1 MKRIYSFL
9 ITGLLLF
16 SATSCDERLANLNV
30 DPDNSPTASDAQ
42 VLTSALGYMSY
53 VQDVEL
59 NMNSFLWAQYYTWG
73 IGVSIGDQER
83 FVANPDD
90 FDNYWNRSYYQVLT
104 DLKFLTKSDSKAY
117 SGVGKLLMAY
127 MYQGLVD
134 HFGSIPYSQALNGEI
149 EDGSILTP
157 SFDSPDAVYTSLLTS
172 VDAAL
177 ADLDVATADIGSDD
191 LVYGG
196 DLEKWVKF
204 GNSLKLRMLLRTSET
219 APNAAAV
226 QELISSGSF
235 IESMADIAKVDFS
248 GATGNQNP
256 MFARMT
262 WGVGDFYFA
271 SNATVN
277 KLNELEDPRLEA
289 FYTPASSG
297 TFSGQIRG
305 IDQGSIDNEP
315 FTAPATDYSGS
326 TPMAVAA
333 DNPVFFMSP
342 WEVWFLRAE
351 AAARYGTA
359 DDASAA
365 FATAISQ
372 NFSFLGVDGADAYIA
387 SLGFD
392 GLSSLDDQ
400 IDAIAVQKWISLNGT
415 QEDEGWIE
423 TRRFDR
429 PASRVFTE
437 GIFQTPTLTVLPQ
450 GVFPSTWLYPQDE
463 VSLNANAPAQ
473 RKITDKIFWDN

>member
-1 MKRIYSFL
+1 MKRIYSLL

-73 IGVSIGDQER
+73 IGVSIGNQER
-83 FVANPDD
+83 FVSEPDD
-90 FDNYWNRSYYQVLT
+90 FNNYWIRSYAQVLT
-104 DLKFLTKSDSKAY
+104 DVKFLTKSDSKAY
-117 SGVGKLLMAY
+117 SGIGKVLMAY

-134 HFGSIPYSQALNGEI
+134 HFGSVPFSEALNGEI
-149 EDGSILTP
+149 ADGSILTP
-157 SFDSPDAVYTSLLTS
+157 SYDSPDAIYASLVTLL
-172 VDAAL
+172 DEAI
-177 ADLDVATADIGSDD
+177 ADLDVAPADAGADD

-196 DLEKWVKF
+196 DLEKWTKF
-204 GNSLKLRMLLRTSET
+204 ANSLKLRILMRTSET
-219 APNAAAV
+219 APNAAAI
-226 QELISSGSF
+226 QALISSGSF
-235 IESMADIAKVDFS
+235 IESMSDIAKVDFS

-277 KLNELEDPRLEA
+277 KLNELADPRLTA

-297 TFSGQIRG
+297 TFNGQIRG

-326 TPMAVAA
+326 SPVAVAD
-333 DNPVFFMSP
+333 DNSVFFMSP

-365 FATAISQ
+365 FATAISS
-372 NFSFLGVDGADAYIA
+372 NFSFLGVDGASDYIA

-392 GLSSLDDQ
+392 GLTSLDDQ

-450 GVFPSTWLYPQDE
+450 GVFPSTWLYPE
-463 VSLNANAPAQ
+463 TERSLNANAPAQ
-473 RKITDKIFWDN
+473 RTITDKIFWDN